1 MYLWRLQIWA
11 SFRVSIYDS
20 YIPVKFPGAQ
30 QFFCQAITGNS
41 YTESR
46 SCQCHLQ
53 PLALGGV
60 KMLTS
65 PKAGSEQTNRI
76 WHTKFEREYVPS
88 TLIMRQTKGN
98 LLYSKRN
105 VVFWI
110 FSRSVFCSSYC
121 WWTRNP
127 KANHLER
134 IKNVVN
140 DGMFTTNLNWS
151 PRPSLF
157 TARWCHDH
165 YPDLSSCGRAFSG
178 WASFLT
184 KVDGTPK

>member
-1 MYLWRLQIWA
+1 MTHISLLN
-11 SFRVSIYDS
+11 FR
-20 YIPVKFPGAQ
+20 GAQ

-65 PKAGSEQTNRI
+65 PKQETNRR
-76 WHTKFEREYVPS
+76 TESDTRS
-88 TLIMRQTKGN
+88 LKGHMC
-98 LLYSKRN
+98 LRLWSCDKQKATCYTRKETSF
-105 VVFWI
+105 FWI

-121 WWTRNP
+121 WWFRNP

-157 TARWCHDH
+157 TARWFHDH